1 MVASPVVV
9 LVVAAA
15 ASVMHVASIA
25 VAHSIVRAPHIT
37 YSCQLPQPQ
46 QQYLRVRGSH
56 VAKHCSARNGF
67 SFKASAVRVCPK
79 QQTKGLL
86 AAGGTKSVEAFN
98 HTNTFASSSWL
109 GVMEAAVV
117 SGVSKLCGRVWHNV
131 QGGQAQVQ
139 DAWRPC
145 VESN

>member
-56 VAKHCSARNGF
+56 GKTLQRTERFQLQS
-67 SFKASAVRVCPK
+67 
-79 QQTKGLL
+79 
-86 AAGGTKSVEAFN
+86 
-98 HTNTFASSSWL
+98 
-109 GVMEAAVV
+109 
-117 SGVSKLCGRVWHNV
+117 
-131 QGGQAQVQ
+131 
-139 DAWRPC
+139 
-145 VESN
+145 